1 MKIVIFA
8 PHPDDELVGAG
19 GSILK
24 WMDEGH
30 KVEIV
35 YISDGRAAYTFE
47 KRMGRLM
54 ETNETQISQDDLA
67 GIRMREIDKVIS
79 FLGIPEE
86 NVHKFQLPDQQVM
99 DFRET
104 GIEMCKPIIKDADRI
119 VAPSNN
125 NPHTDH
131 QATFNISTTAAKELG
146 IPDVE
151 FYIYAVYLSI
161 KAPRE
166 KQIKIDIS
174 DYNQKIYQALQLY
187 KSQTVITTVQASF
200 ERMKKK
206 KWERFGVFKLDDLG
220 KYHNF

>member
-1 MKIVIFA
+1 MKIVVFA

-24 WMDEGH
+24 WMDKGH
-30 KVEIV
+30 KVEII

-54 ETNETQISQDDLA
+54 ETNETQISEDDLA
-67 GIRMREIDKVIS
+67 GIRMREIDEVIS
-79 FLGIPEE
+79 FLEIPEE
-86 NVHKFQLPDQQVM
+86 SVHKFQLPDQQVM

-104 GIEMCKPIIKDADRI
+104 GIELCKPIIENADRI

-131 QATFNISTTAAKELG
+131 QATFNIATSAAKELKLDN
-146 IPDVE
+146 IE
-151 FYIYAVYLSI
+151 FYIYAIYLSI

-166 KQIKIDIS
+166 KQVNIDIS
-174 DYNQKIYQALQLY
+174 DYNQKIYKALQLY
-187 KSQTVITTVQASF
+187 QSQTVIKTVQASF
-200 ERMKKK
+200 KRMKKK
-206 KWERFGVFKLDDLG
+206 KRERFGIFTLEDLG
-220 KYHNF
+220 KYQNF

>member
-86 NVHKFQLPDQQVM
+86 NIHKFQLPDQQVM

>member
-30 KVEIV
+30 QVEII

-47 KRMGRLM
+47 NRMGRLM
-54 ETNETQISQDDLA
+54 ETEDTQISEDDLA
-67 GIRMREIDKVIS
+67 GMRMREINEVMK
-79 FLGIPEE
+79 FLEIPED
-86 NVHKFQLPDQQVM
+86 NIHKFKLPDQQIM

-104 GIEMCKPIIKDADRI
+104 AIDMSKPIIKNADRI
-119 VAPSNN
+119 VGPSNN

-131 QATFNISTTAAKELG
+131 QATFNIATTAAKELNLND
-146 IPDVE
+146 IE
-151 FYIYAVYLSI
+151 FYIYAIYLSI
-161 KAPRE
+161 NAPKE
-166 KQIKIDIS
+166 KQIKINIK
-174 DYNQKIYQALQLY
+174 DYNKNAYQALQLY
-187 KSQTVITTVQASF
+187 KSQTVIKTVNASF

-206 KWERFGVFKLDDLG
+206 KRERFGVFRLEDLG
-220 KYHNF
+220 KYQNF